1 MNIKRKKMENLL
13 GSILINF
20 YAMPRE
26 FSAFIRKYISSKHPN
41 LFFYYCFL
49 EIL

>member
-1 MNIKRKKMENLL
+1 MNRKKN
-13 GSILINF
+13 GKFTWFILTNF